1 MKKRIDEKRGGGG
14 GGGVSCNKETLIFV
28 VEVWVESNSPINI
41 EHNFLK
47 RLCCGR
53 WHGMHFINVCM
64 IFKSFPI
71 HTERSKASQEITRLY
86 IQLEEE
92 EEFLVLQMTAY
103 VYKWLLRLEDFCLF
117 LK

>member
-1 MKKRIDEKRGGGG
+1 
-14 GGGVSCNKETLIFV
+14 
-28 VEVWVESNSPINI
+28 
-41 EHNFLK
+41 
-47 RLCCGR
+47 
-53 WHGMHFINVCM
+53 M

-71 HTERSKASQEITRLY
+71 HTELSYASQEITRLY